1 MEIFITLVKY
11 SNRQKILR
19 KTPLEKHFN
28 FRGLGPT
35 KPQII

>member
-1 MEIFITLVKY
+1 MEIFITLDKY

-19 KTPLEKHFN
+19 KTPLEKCCN

-35 KPQII
+35 KPQMI